1 MEMTRLEAIEKRLM
15 EIKKE
20 ITVEGADIDTYN
32 KEVDALLNERQQIKS
47 ALEQRKKT
55 LQKIAIG
62 GMGEGTGIQRDVSV
76 RLYTTESPEYR
87 SAYLKRLRNLE
98 LSELEERAF
107 TSASSSAGP
116 AIPKQTADEI
126 IRKLKQRA
134 PLLNEITLLQVNGN
148 VSFAVEGTIN
158 DAQKH
163 TENKA
168 ITADSDTLIE
178 VALTGYE
185 ITKLVQIS
193 ETVATM
199 SIDAFETWLV
209 DMLVEKV
216 AQKIGAYIINGTGSS
231 EPQGIEKANTW
242 DATNSVTVANSANL
256 TAANV
261 QTLIGL
267 LPGGYDANAK
277 FLMSKKTLFTQF
289 MPLQDSSKNKLVTN
303 ENNTYYVYGYP
314 VMLDDNVALNEA
326 YLGDF
331 KKMVA
336 NLPQNVTVKSAFDI
350 DTNSYKYLGVALF
363 DCKVAVGEAF
373 VKLIKAGAA

>member
-1 MEMTRLEAIEKRLM
+1 MNTRLEEIEKRLTQ
-15 EIKKE
+15 IKSE
-20 ITVEGADIDTYN
+20 AVEDGADIEALD
-32 KEVDALLNERQQIKS
+32 KETDSLIEERNRIKS
-47 ALEQRKKT
+47 DMTQRRNM
-55 LQKIAIG
+55 LNKIANG
-62 GMGEGTGIQRDVSV
+62 EMGVGEMITEKEERKQF
-76 RLYTTESPEYR
+76 TTESPEYR
-87 SAYLKRLRNLE
+87 SAYLKKLRNME
-98 LSELEERAF
+98 LTDTEKRAF
-107 TSASSSAGP
+107 TSASTSAGA
-116 AIPKQTADEI
+116 AIPKYTADEI

-134 PLLNEITLLQVNGN
+134 PLLDEITLLQVGGN

-158 DAQKH
+158 DAKKH
-163 TENKA
+163 VENAA
-168 ITADSDTLIE
+168 ITADADTLVE
-178 VALTGYE
+178 VSLTGYE

-209 DMLVEKV
+209 DMLTEKI
-216 AQKIGAYIINGTGSS
+216 AQKIGAYIVTGTGSS
-231 EPQGIEKANTW
+231 EPQGVEKANTW
-242 DATNSVTVANSANL
+242 GATNSVTVAKDGNL

-289 MPLQDSSKNKLVTN
+289 MPLQDSSKNRLVTN
-303 ENNTYYVYGYP
+303 EGNNYFVYGYP
-314 VMLDDNVALNEA
+314 VMLDDNVTLGEA

-331 KKMVA
+331 KKMVG
-336 NLPQNVTVKSAFDI
+336 NLAQNVTVKSGFDI

-373 VKLIKAGAA
+373 VKLVKATA

>member
-1 MEMTRLEAIEKRLM
+1 MSSRLEEIETRLAQIKNEAA
-15 EIKKE
+15 
-20 ITVEGADIDTYN
+20 TDGADIEALDKETDSLIEERN
-32 KEVDALLNERQQIKS
+32 KLKLDMAQRRSMLN
-47 ALEQRKKT
+47 
-55 LQKIAIG
+55 KIANG
-62 GMGEGTGIQRDVSV
+62 EMGVGEVITEKEERTQF
-76 RLYTTESPEYR
+76 TTESPEYR
-87 SAYLKRLRNLE
+87 SAYLKKLRNME
-98 LSELEERAF
+98 LNELEKRAF
-107 TSASSSAGP
+107 TSASSSAGA

-134 PLLNEITLLQVNGN
+134 PLLDEITLLQVGGN

-158 DAQKH
+158 DAKKH
-163 TENKA
+163 TENAA
-168 ITADSDTLIE
+168 ITADTDTLVE

-199 SIDAFETWLV
+199 SIDAFEVWLV
-209 DMLVEKV
+209 DMLTEKI
-216 AQKIGAYIINGTGSS
+216 AQKIGAYIVTGTGSS
-231 EPQGIEKANTW
+231 EPQGVEKANTW
-242 DATNSVTVANSANL
+242 GETNSVTVAKDGSL

-289 MPLQDSSKNKLVTN
+289 MPLQDSSKNRLVTN
-303 ENNTYYVYGYP
+303 EGNTYFVYGYP
-314 VMLDDNVALNEA
+314 VMLDDNVTLGEA

-331 KKMVA
+331 KKMVG
-336 NLPQNVTVKSAFDI
+336 NLAQNVTVKSGFDI

-373 VKLIKAGAA
+373 VKLVKATA